1 MQVLRISKGKIDV
14 VVKKILLAVV
24 TYSSKFLTLNL
35 YMLYIRHT
43 RMS

>member
-14 VVKKILLAVV
+14 VVKKILTVV

-35 YMLYIRHT
+35 YILYIRN
-43 RMS
+43 RRIS